1 MEPKGATPGAKAVAA
16 AAGIAATGWL
26 VQLPAAPPG
35 MAGVQ
40 PVGAPGTAGIKGDS
54 AVGTKIIVLLGEAEM
69 PAVYVTVTMPVIAS
83 TTMPDTLA
91 VATGGD
97 QPLAKAA
104 ALAEFSATA
113 SFAPVAK
120 TIPSATLARM
130 V

>member
-16 AAGIAATGWL
+16 AAAIAATGWL
-26 VQLPAAPPG
+26 VQLPALPG
-35 MAGVQ
+35 TAAVQ
-40 PVGAPGTAGIKGDS
+40 PAGAPGTAGIAGDS
-54 AVGTKIIVLLGEAEM
+54 AVGTKIIVFAGEAEM
-69 PAVYVTVTMPVIAS
+69 PGVYETVTTPFVPS